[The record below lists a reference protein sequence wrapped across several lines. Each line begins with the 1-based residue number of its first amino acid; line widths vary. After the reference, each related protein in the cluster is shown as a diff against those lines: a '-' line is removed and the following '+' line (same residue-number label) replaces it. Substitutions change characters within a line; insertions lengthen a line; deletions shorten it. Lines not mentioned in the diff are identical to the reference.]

1 MATQAATSPA
11 VGTAEISRPARS
23 LWKDAWFTFTRDK
36 LAIAGLFVFA
46 FLVVAVLIGPN
57 GSGKSTL
64 IQETLFPR
72 LVHSIIPRDPACVEI
87 AMCFPSS

>member
-36 LAIAGLFVFA
+36 LHYRLEKYGL
-46 FLVVAVLIGPN
+46 LKP
-57 GSGKSTL
+57 
-64 IQETLFPR
+64 EP
-72 LVHSIIPRDPACVEI
+72 
-87 AMCFPSS
+87 